1 MYALARL
8 KKILMSD
15 QQKLLSVGVIDSS
28 KKLNSIT
35 ETKANSQE
43 EFQISSLLTFM
54 YMSYFLESHPSAI
67 YEWPLLRLKKKRGGN
82 GSETYQRIHP
92 AGRHKLS
99 GQFFFSQYNL
109 VYFELKCP

>member
-1 MYALARL
+1 MYALAWL
-8 KKILMSD
+8 KKIIMSD

-67 YEWPLLRLKKKRGGN
+67 YEWPLLRLKKEKR
-82 GSETYQRIHP
+82 ETEVKHTNEFTQLVDTSFR
-92 AGRHKLS
+92 AS
-99 GQFFFSQYNL
+99 SFSASTI
-109 VYFELKCP
+109 